1 MFRRIRISTVKR
13 ACGHRIYQRLLIG
26 RKRASRRPRLVQH
39 STPPRFLKA
48 NFGPGIIYGWH
59 VNVPASWIVPAES
72 WVNTYRLVTYLDR
85 DREVLGLWS
94 IWTRMARSSSQ
105 TDVSFDNKGL

>member
-1 MFRRIRISTVKR
+1 MTAPVSVSCSKQTKSLTQTGLHSISGIGTDRR

-85 DREVLGLWS
+85 DREVL
-94 IWTRMARSSSQ
+94 
-105 TDVSFDNKGL
+105 